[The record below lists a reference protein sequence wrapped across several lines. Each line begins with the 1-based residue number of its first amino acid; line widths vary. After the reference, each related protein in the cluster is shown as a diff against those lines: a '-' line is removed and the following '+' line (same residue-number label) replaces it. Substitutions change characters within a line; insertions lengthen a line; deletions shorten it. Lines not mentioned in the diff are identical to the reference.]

1 MPYVQKGPQ
10 NFNDIFKKSIKCKT
24 FFNFGILVAPIFGSF
39 YSEAFIGLDSWNDFY
54 FLLRRRMAEFPGS
67 PGVRTLLSLLRVQS
81 LVGELN
87 CHKP

>member
-24 FFNFGILVAPIFGSF
+24 FFNFGLLVAPIFGSF

-54 FLLRRRMAEFPGS
+54 FLLIEGEWQS
-67 PGVRTLLSLLRVQS
+67 SLAVQG
-81 LVGELN
+81 LGL
-87 CHKP
+87 CYHC